1 MSKPYNL
8 SNRSV
13 LHKIAKPLVVGE
25 IVSHI
30 VHAMNIVIATSE
42 RKALGL
48 AAPQI
53 GISKRIIILINS
65 DMQQVLINPVITRRR
80 LGKATSKES
89 CLSFSPDYSKKMK
102 RDKQVIVEGFNEYWE
117 KVKIKARGLD
127 SYVIQ
132 HEIDHLNG
140 VTI

>member
-1 MSKPYNL
+1 MSNKYSLN
-8 SNRSV
+8 NRSV

-30 VHAMNIVIATSE
+30 VHAMDMVIATSE

-80 LGKATSKES
+80 LGKATSKEY
-89 CLSFSPDYSKKMK
+89 CLSFPSNYSKKMK
-102 RDKQVIVEGFNEYWE
+102 RDKQIIVEGFDENWE
-117 KVKIKARGLD
+117 PVKIKATNKIPFR
-127 SYVIQ
+127 
-132 HEIDHLNG
+132 E
-140 VTI
+140 